1 MAHARTDIARP
12 VAWPPPAD
20 QDSIAAAVEYGRLRD
35 PVGHNVHTALAVAYL
50 FLLPLA
56 TTPKDVAAGVLLV
69 WALVRLPH
77 TWSCYT
83 ALARDGLLW
92 LLAVWAAWHGL
103 GLLWSPE
110 AGAGWDELQAFR
122 VLVTPLVL
130 WPILDRREW
139 LVGALLAGVFAQNLV
154 QLGQGLEI
162 FGLGPELNDRL
173 GGLVHPIQTGA
184 FCAAAMCWHLGALL
198 GRHHVGRRRN
208 LLSVASVTGLVAA
221 TGGLVFSGS
230 RGPWISAAIAVPL
243 GLVVTALRRP
253 PARRPA
259 LVLAASG
266 LVCLAGAWLVAGD
279 IVSTRVEQAV
289 AEVRAAASGDY
300 ETDVGERLTRWSA
313 AWAVFLDKPI
323 AGAGGGGYAHAREE
337 LGYGMA
343 PTSDPHAHSLYL
355 HELATA
361 GAPGGLLLAAIIVLT
376 FRRAARARA
385 DLPYAAGTLYALA
398 AWLIGAQFDCYQ
410 LAGNMFGLFTFI
422 VALTLPQRGAPR
434 LATPSRTRP

>member
-56 TTPKDVAAGVLLV
+56 TTPKDAAAGVLLL

-198 GRHHVGRRRN
+198 GQHHVARRRI
-208 LLSVASVTGLVAA
+208 LLTVASVTGLVAA

-323 AGAGGGGYAHAREE
+323 AGAGGGGYAHARVGG
-337 LGYGMA
+337 L
-343 PTSDPHAHSLYL
+343 SRQAHRGRRWGRLRPRPRGAGLRHGPDERSPRP
-355 HELATA
+355 LALPA
-361 GAPGGLLLAAIIVLT
+361 RAGHGRRAGGAPAGSHY
-376 FRRAARARA
+376 RA
-385 DLPYAAGTLYALA
+385 DISSSGESPRRSSLCGRNAVRLG
-398 AWLIGAQFDCYQ
+398 
-410 LAGNMFGLFTFI
+410 
-422 VALTLPQRGAPR
+422 R
-434 LATPSRTRP
+434 LAHRRPVRLLSTRR